1 MNWTFLDI
9 TSLGNNNQLNLKNN
23 EFKLLKFY
31 FEKFNQLEVRISKLT
46 FPNQTLNQ
54 RMQSIKFSE
63 PIDSNNSTKQ

>member
-9 TSLGNNNQLNLKNN
+9 TSPRNNNQLNLKNN